1 MGRHQP
7 ALLGGLFIGVI
18 SALPVVGSLNICCCL
33 WVVLGGGLTVYL
45 QQQRT
50 PEPLETGE
58 AVLGGLIAGLV
69 GAVLYVVFQSMMLS
83 IVGPISQD
91 AIRDALERNP
101 DVPAEVRDMILR
113 FSSGQG
119 MLALMLAINIP
130 VMAVFSM
137 LGALL
142 GLAIFRKKV
151 PPAYVPPPPP
161 APPGV

>member
-58 AVLGGLIAGLV
+58 AVLGGLIAGLL
-69 GAVLYVVFQSMMLS
+69 GAVIYVLLQSLLMS
-83 IVGPISQD
+83 IMPIPQD

-101 DVPAEVRDMILR
+101 DVPAELRDMILR
-113 FSSGQG
+113 FTSGQG
-119 MLALMLAINIP
+119 VLALMLAINIP
-130 VMAVFSM
+130 AMAVFSM

-151 PPAYVPPPPP
+151 PPAYTPPSPP
-161 APPGV
+161 APGV